1 MIDPQLVTEITRP
14 VRNTFELPATQIAVD
29 LGNRMAANMVVLGF
43 LSESLGLIKRE
54 DLLEVIKE
62 NVAERFV
69 ELNFRAVDAGI
80 AYAREHNLY
89 VRQ

>member
-1 MIDPQLVTEITRP
+1 M
-14 VRNTFELPATQIAVD
+14 
-29 LGNRMAANMVVLGF
+29 
-43 LSESLGLIKRE
+43 SESLGLIKRE